1 MLESLTIRNYAIIE
15 EMTVQF
21 SDGLNVIT
29 GETGAGKSIVVDALE
44 LVLGARASTEM
55 IRSGADSMSVSGV
68 FTLESGLPEGDFPV
82 EAEDG
87 ILILRR
93 EVRSDGNSRSFVND
107 RPVTLRTLKDLGDR
121 LVDLHGQH
129 DHQSLLIVSEHARYL
144 DGFGKLV
151 PLSREVAGLYAE
163 YTGTL
168 KDIEAL
174 RSTMDSKKRDREL
187 HLFQIREIEETQI
200 AQNEDEELEQEIQK
214 LSRAADLK
222 SLGEQVFQELSEAE
236 GSIEERIG
244 ALTGRIED
252 LSLFDGELA
261 PFLERMEGIAAAVSE
276 LARDFRSYSEKID
289 DDPAILAE
297 LENRLGVIE
306 KMKKK
311 YGPRLEDLFAYYKKI
326 KKETEGEESSEM
338 RLRELED
345 QVKVLRARLSEQAAI
360 LSLKRKETA
369 PLFSGDVESH
379 LAELG
384 MSGAH
389 LVVDITPV
397 ESGCEMEVEGGR
409 VMVGKNGLDRLEFLV
424 SANPG
429 EPPRSLVK
437 VASGGEVSRV
447 MLSLKLALGGID
459 SVPTMVFD
467 EVDSGVSGRVADAMG
482 KKLRKL
488 SESRQALVI
497 THLPQIAVMAKRHF
511 SARKQMENGRTCTKL
526 VMLDEAMKRQEL
538 ASLLSGETLTDT
550 ALAHAGEMMKLRKEK
565 EKTKARSSKPKV

>member
-68 FTLESGLPEGDFPV
+68 FTLESDLPKV
-82 EAEDG
+82 EFAVETEDG

-93 EVRSDGNSRSFVND
+93 EVRSDGSSRSFFND
-107 RPVTLRTLKDLGDR
+107 RPVTLRTLKDLGDC

-129 DHQSLLIVSEHARYL
+129 DHQSLLIVSEHAGYL
-144 DGFGKLV
+144 DGFGRLTK
-151 PLSREVAGLYAE
+151 LSREVAGLYTE
-163 YTGTL
+163 YTGVL
-168 KDIEAL
+168 KEREAL
-174 RSTMDSKKRDREL
+174 QSAIDSKKREREL
-187 HLFQIREIEETQI
+187 HLFQIREIEDARI
-200 AQNEDEELEQEIQK
+200 NRNEDEELEQEIQK

-222 SLGEQVFQELSEAE
+222 TLGEQVFQDLSEAE
-236 GSIEERIG
+236 DSIEERIG
-244 ALTGRIED
+244 TLAGRIED
-252 LSLFDGELA
+252 LSRFDEELA
-261 PFLERMEGIAAAVSE
+261 PFLERIEGIAAAVSE
-276 LARDFRSYSEKID
+276 LAGEFRSYSEKID
-289 DDPAILAE
+289 DDPATLAE
-297 LENRLGVIE
+297 LENRLGVLE
-306 KMKKK
+306 KLKKK
-311 YGPRLEDLFAYYKKI
+311 YGPKLDDVFACYEKI
-326 KKETEGEESSEM
+326 KKETEGAESSEI
-338 RLRELED
+338 RLLELDD
-345 QVKVLRARLSEQAAI
+345 QVKVLRARLLGQAEI
-360 LSLKRKETA
+360 LSRKRKETA
-369 PLFSGDVESH
+369 PLFSEEVESH

-384 MSGAH
+384 MSGAR

-397 ESGCEMEVEGGR
+397 ESGCEMESEGKPLFVGR
-409 VMVGKNGLDRLEFLV
+409 TGLDRLEFLV

-447 MLSLKLALGGID
+447 MLSLKLALGEID

-467 EVDSGVSGRVADAMG
+467 EVDSGVSGRVAEAMG

-488 SESRQALVI
+488 SESRQTLVI
-497 THLPQIAVMAKRHF
+497 THLPQIAVMAKCHF
-511 SARKQMENGRTCTKL
+511 SARKQMENGRTSTKL
-526 VMLDEAMKRQEL
+526 VLLDEEMRRKEL

-550 ALAHAGEMMKLRKEK
+550 ALAHAGEMMKQLKEN
-565 EKTKARSSKPKV
+565 EKTEAQNVKRR